1 MSKARKTG
9 IFYRFGI
16 KEMIDI
22 IRKAKIVMEVARKQE
37 LDSFWQTRNFNPVR
51 LVIPFT
57 RLYFPLSGEGYM
69 MYSGKQYHLR
79 PGSLFLIPPYAPV
92 EVSCPERLV
101 KYWTHFNVFM
111 ADSEVDLFN
120 IADTVN
126 ELPVP
131 DVKEYCILFE
141 HLTKWYP
148 TSHSEKYYKVPPL
161 AEFEAQS
168 ALHLLLE
175 PFYENIL
182 SNTKNLDRS
191 NLRLVKLLNYIEKN
205 LDRELTLKQLAAIVH
220 LNPTYLSNL
229 FSEKFGI
236 SLIQYCNNRRIVRA
250 TDLLIHTDYSIEEI
264 AWRQGAESTA
274 AFSRLFKR
282 HVGCS
287 PVRFRQLKQGRD
299 TGPES

>member
-101 KYWTHFNVFM
+101 K
-111 ADSEVDLFN
+111 
-120 IADTVN
+120 
-126 ELPVP
+126 
-131 DVKEYCILFE
+131 
-141 HLTKWYP
+141 
-148 TSHSEKYYKVPPL
+148 
-161 AEFEAQS
+161 
-168 ALHLLLE
+168 
-175 PFYENIL
+175 
-182 SNTKNLDRS
+182 
-191 NLRLVKLLNYIEKN
+191 
-205 LDRELTLKQLAAIVH
+205 
-220 LNPTYLSNL
+220 
-229 FSEKFGI
+229 
-236 SLIQYCNNRRIVRA
+236 
-250 TDLLIHTDYSIEEI
+250 
-264 AWRQGAESTA
+264 
-274 AFSRLFKR
+274 
-282 HVGCS
+282 
-287 PVRFRQLKQGRD
+287 
-299 TGPES
+299 

>member
-1 MSKARKTG
+1 
-9 IFYRFGI
+9 
-16 KEMIDI
+16 
-22 IRKAKIVMEVARKQE
+22 
-37 LDSFWQTRNFNPVR
+37 
-51 LVIPFT
+51 
-57 RLYFPLSGEGYM
+57 M

-287 PVRFRQLKQGRD
+287 PVRFRQLKQGRNA
-299 TGPES
+299 GPES

>member
-92 EVSCPERLV
+92 EVSCPER
-101 KYWTHFNVFM
+101 
-111 ADSEVDLFN
+111 
-120 IADTVN
+120 
-126 ELPVP
+126 
-131 DVKEYCILFE
+131 
-141 HLTKWYP
+141 LTKWYP

-287 PVRFRQLKQGRD
+287 PVRFRQLKQGRN

>member
-1 MSKARKTG
+1 MRRWRSPAR
-9 IFYRFGI
+9 
-16 KEMIDI
+16 
-22 IRKAKIVMEVARKQE
+22 
-37 LDSFWQTRNFNPVR
+37 N
-51 LVIPFT
+51 
-57 RLYFPLSGEGYM
+57 
-69 MYSGKQYHLR
+69 
-79 PGSLFLIPPYAPV
+79 GS
-92 EVSCPERLV
+92 V

-274 AFSRLFKR
+274 AFSVFSNGMWAVLRSGSASSNRAGTPDRSHESRQRSPSEAVSSISSTAPAWCRSRKR
-282 HVGCS
+282 VSFLPC
-287 PVRFRQLKQGRD
+287 FQ
-299 TGPES
+299 